1 MPSTSILKDAD
12 RNEQTATNQ
21 QRTMTMLIL
30 LMMPKVLTA
39 LSSQTREAAQRIAQG
54 MSPIPPDY
62 RTRWVEQLYEA
73 QKEEALKALSAGW
86 VIAATRVPNPTR
98 DLSIEDV
105 RIPVTGTGDE
115 FSQNDNFAPALLARL
130 FAFLLM
136 AAKLSAETH
145 AKRIEKE
152 YAKWVGDVALDNN
165 ARAAKVFSKLTDLD
179 KNHAETISASSTVW
193 ASNEG
198 AVRRYEAEGVTALL
212 WWTSEDERVCP
223 SCFSL
228 HGKVVS
234 IGEYYLQANQV
245 LEVTV
250 EGVTTKLTAPP
261 WGVEH
266 PPLHARC
273 RCTLLPVIA
282 SVR

>member
-1 MPSTSILKDAD
+1 
-12 RNEQTATNQ
+12 
-21 QRTMTMLIL
+21 MTMLIL

-62 RTRWVEQLYEA
+62 RTRWVGQLYEA

-152 YAKWVGDVALDNN
+152 YAKWAGDVALDNT
-165 ARAAKVFSKLTDLD
+165 ARAAKVFGKITDLD
-179 KNHAETISASSTVW
+179 KNHTEVIATSSTVW

-198 AVRRYEAEGVTALL
+198 AARRYEAEGVTLVR
-212 WWTSEDERVCP
+212 WWTQEDERVCVF
-223 SCFSL
+223 CNDL
-228 HGKVVS
+228 HGTIIS
-234 IGEYYLQANQV
+234 IDDYFVRPGQV

-250 EGVTTKLTAPP
+250 DGVVSSLKAPP
-261 WGVEH
+261 WGMAH
-266 PPLHARC
+266 PPAHNRC
-273 RCTLLPVIA
+273 RCTILPVIA

>member
-1 MPSTSILKDAD
+1 
-12 RNEQTATNQ
+12 
-21 QRTMTMLIL
+21 
-30 LMMPKVLTA
+30 
-39 LSSQTREAAQRIAQG
+39 

-86 VIAATRVPNPTR
+86 VIAATRVSNPTR

-152 YAKWVGDVALDNN
+152 YAKWAGDVALDNN
-165 ARAAKVFSKLTDLD
+165 ARAAKVFGKITDLD
-179 KNHAETISASSTVW
+179 KNHSEVIATSSTVW

-198 AVRRYEAEGVTALL
+198 AVRRYEAEGVTLL
-212 WWTSEDERVCP
+212 RWWTQEDEKVCIF
-223 SCFSL
+223 CNDL
-228 HGKVVS
+228 HGTIIS
-234 IGEYYLQANQV
+234 IDDFFVHPGQF

-250 EGVTTKLTAPP
+250 DGVVSSLKAPP
-261 WGVEH
+261 WGMAH
-266 PPLHARC
+266 PPAHFFC
-273 RCTLLPVIA
+273 RCVALPAIA